1 MPPKHPKSPEYAVLV
16 IDMLN
21 DYFKSG
27 PLADRRAEL
36 TRNINRLVAAAR
48 AKGNPIVWIRQEFS
62 LDLHDAFLIMRRKNI
77 RVTIAGTEGCAV
89 LSELNRE
96 PGDEEII
103 KKRYS
108 SFYRT
113 SLEALLEW
121 LNVRCVVLAGINTH
135 ACIRTAAIDA
145 YQRDLDVVIP
155 EECVSSPDD
164 EHHRV
169 TLDYLGQE
177 IAQVVPLDV
186 FLK

>member
-1 MPPKHPKSPEYAVLV
+1 MLV

-27 PLADRRAEL
+27 PLATRRAEL

-48 AKGNPIVWIRQEFS
+48 ARGNPVIWVRQEFAP
-62 LDLHDAFLIMRRKNI
+62 DLHDAFPIMRRKNI
-77 RVTIAGTEGCAV
+77 KVTIAGTEGCAI
-89 LSELNRE
+89 LSELDRAPE
-96 PGDEEII
+96 DGEIV

-108 SFYRT
+108 SFYNT
-113 SLEALLEW
+113 PLEALLDK
-121 LNVRCVVLAGINTH
+121 LGVRCVVLAGINTH

-145 YQRDLDVVIP
+145 YQRDLGVVIP

-169 TLDYLGQE
+169 TLGYLGLE
-177 IAQVVPLDV
+177 IAEVVPLAS
-186 FLK
+186 FLE